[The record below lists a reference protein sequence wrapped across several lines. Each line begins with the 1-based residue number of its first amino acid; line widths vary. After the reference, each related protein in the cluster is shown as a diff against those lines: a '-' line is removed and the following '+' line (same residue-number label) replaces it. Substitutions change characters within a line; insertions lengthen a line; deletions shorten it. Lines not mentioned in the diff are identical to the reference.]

1 MVTGKYNGTMN
12 PIAEKLLDSYD
23 RRQQIP
29 LLSAADPTF
38 QLSDAYRL
46 ARELIAMRQARGERL
61 VGRKIGFTNRGIWPR
76 YGVNGPIWGAVWDST
91 LELLAGDTAALS
103 IAGLMQPRLEPEI
116 VFGLRAAPASDA
128 LADVAAAID
137 WVAHGFEIVQTPF
150 ADWKFTAADGVAGF
164 GLHARLIVGPRVP
177 ATALGTDIVA
187 SLAGLSVEL
196 SCDDR
201 KVASGRGA
209 DVLDGPVQSL
219 AFLVRTLAMQPEL
232 PRLAAGEI
240 ITTGT
245 LTDAQPLA
253 ATQRWQTRIAGA
265 PLAGL
270 RLSVSA

>member
-1 MVTGKYNGTMN
+1 MN
-12 PIAEKLLDSYD
+12 SIAAKLLDSYD
-23 RRQQIP
+23 RGQQIALP
-29 LLSAADPTF
+29 SAADPTF

-46 ARELIAMRQARGERL
+46 AGELIAMRQARGERL

-76 YGVNGPIWGAVWDST
+76 YGVNGPIWGAVWNST
-91 LELLAGDTAALS
+91 LELLNGDMATLSLAGM
-103 IAGLMQPRLEPEI
+103 MQPRLEPEI
-116 VFGLRAAPASDA
+116 VFGLRAAPASDG
-128 LADVAAAID
+128 LADVVAAIE

-150 ADWKFTAADGVAGF
+150 ADWKFTAADGIAGF

-177 ATALGTDIVA
+177 ATALGADIA
-187 SLAGLSVEL
+187 AQLAGLSVEL
-196 SCDDR
+196 DCDDR
-201 KVASGRGA
+201 KVSSGRGA

-232 PRLAAGEI
+232 PPLSAGEI

-270 RLSVSA
+270 RLTVSA